1 MNRTIPNLPHLPGII
16 TADEVRS
23 TARSIAQLQLPNGM
37 IPWFP
42 GGHCDPWNHVE
53 TAMALDV
60 AGFHAEAQLA
70 YLWLAD
76 TQRPDGAWHN
86 YYLPDATLEDAKL
99 DTNVCA
105 YIGAGLWHHWLC
117 TGDRG
122 FIDRMWPVVQ
132 RSLDWVVS
140 LQFEHGPV
148 LWAIE
153 PSGERP
159 WDYAL
164 LTGSSSIWHAL
175 DAASSLGE
183 VLGHDTATWREACGR
198 LGEAI
203 RREPGPPQFADKSEW
218 AMDWYYPV
226 LCGVLSGEDAKV
238 RLGDQWDRFVLP
250 GRGVR
255 CVSREPWVTAAE
267 TAECSLAH
275 MAINDIDTAIDLLAT
290 TRAHRCDDGAY
301 LTGLVYPKRITFPDQ
316 ERAAYTAAAVILAAD
331 SITGAS
337 PASAMFRHPPQHA

>member
-1 MNRTIPNLPHLPGII
+1 MTGLPHLPGII

-23 TARSIAQLQLPNGM
+23 TGRAIAALQLPNGM
-37 IPWFP
+37 IPWFL

-60 AGFHAEAQLA
+60 AGLHDHAALA
-70 YLWLAD
+70 YDWLLHA
-76 TQRPDGAWHN
+76 QRPDGAWHN
-86 YYLPDATLEDAKL
+86 YYMPDSTLEDAKL

-105 YIGAGLWHHWLC
+105 YVGAGLWHHWLC
-117 TGDRG
+117 TGDRM
-122 FIDRMWPVVQ
+122 FAERTWPMLE
-132 RSLDWVVS
+132 RAMDWVLS
-140 LQFEHGPV
+140 LQLQHGPV

-153 PSGERP
+153 PNGDRP

-175 DAASSLGE
+175 DCARSLGL
-183 VLGHDTATWREACGR
+183 VIGADVDRWHTPLDLLGR
-198 LGEAI
+198 AI
-203 RREPGPPQFADKSEW
+203 RSEPGPPRFADKSDW

-226 LCGVLSGEDAKV
+226 LCGVITGEDAKV

-267 TAECSLAH
+267 TSECSMAH
-275 MAINDIDTAIDLLAT
+275 MAIGDADTAIDLLAT

-301 LTGLVYPKRITFPDQ
+301 LTGLVYPARITFPDQ
-316 ERAAYTAAAVILAAD
+316 ERTAYTAAAVVLAAD
-331 SITGAS
+331 AITGAS
-337 PASAMFRHPPQHA
+337 PGAHVFRPPLPA